1 MLTLPPS
8 VRIFLAVGATDL
20 RKGFDSLAAVARE
33 ALRQDPHSG
42 HLFAFCN
49 RRRTRVR
56 LLYWDGTGMWLLTKR
71 LEAGTFAWPGAEPG
85 VVGVTLRSEELAMLL
100 GGLHAEVVRRPR
112 YERRPA

>member
-1 MLTLPPS
+1 VLTLPPS

>member
-33 ALRQDPHSG
+33 VLRQDPLSG
-42 HLFAFCN
+42 HLFGFCN

-85 VVGVTLRSEELAMLL
+85 VAGVTLRSEDLAMLL
-100 GGLHAEVVRRPR
+100 GGLHVEVKRRPGF
-112 YERRPA
+112 ERRPA

>member
-1 MLTLPPS
+1 VLTLPPS

-33 ALRQDPHSG
+33 VLLQDPLSG

-71 LEAGTFAWPGAEPG
+71 LEAGTFAWPGAEPD
-85 VVGVTLRSEELAMLL
+85 VAGVTLRSEDLAMLL
-100 GGLHAEVVRRPR
+100 GGLHVEVKRRPGF
-112 YERRPA
+112 ERRPA